1 MTNAEKKQIRDC
13 RKNGMGYK
21 QIATLLN
28 LSVNT
33 IKTFCRRNNLTEEG
47 MKPSTVC
54 ECCGA
59 NIQQTEKR
67 KKKRFCSDACRMKWW
82 NSHPEKVRRKAIYHY
97 SCCHCHKP
105 FTVYGNDHRKFCSW
119 NCYIEHRYGGKTNER
134 RKNTR
139 ITTE

>member
-1 MTNAEKKQIRDC
+1 MTDVEKKQIREY

-21 QIATLLN
+21 QIASLLN

-47 MKPSTVC
+47 MKPETKC
-54 ECCGA
+54 EYCGA
-59 NIQQTEKR
+59 EILQKEHRKR
-67 KKKRFCSDACRMKWW
+67 KRFCSDACRMKWW

-105 FTVYGNDHRKFCSW
+105 FTAYGNDHRKYCSW
-119 NCYIEHRYGGKTNER
+119 GCYVEHRYGGNTHER
-134 RKNTR
+134 RENA
-139 ITTE
+139 